1 MAGCADSGHI
11 SCSAAGSGAGQ
22 GLGQSH
28 NIEQGRGQVD
38 TQPRPRAHCH
48 CMLPLSV
55 IYTFDS
61 YYIIRVRE
69 ISHHT
74 IHIIIHTRIHGSYV
88 CKTLLFLYIRFS
100 RPIHAR

>member
-48 CMLPLSV
+48 CMIPLSTLS
-55 IYTFDS
+55 ILIR
-61 YYIIRVRE
+61 YIIRVRDT
-69 ISHHT
+69 SHYTTTH
-74 IHIIIHTRIHGSYV
+74 HYSYMV
-88 CKTLLFLYIRFS
+88 VMYVDKT
-100 RPIHAR
+100 